1 MSSGLRRSNSI
12 DRLVADFETT
22 TDPTDCRVWAWG
34 ISDIFVENTFTYGN
48 SMESFIDYVKQYNSQ
63 VYFHNLGFDGSFIL
77 DWLLNNNYWHT
88 DKAWRKGSFSTL
100 ISKQAKFYSITVV
113 WRDTGVKTEFRDSF
127 KKLPMSVANVAKAFK
142 LKETKLTIDYDE
154 YRAPGHKLTQHEI
167 KYLKADVMIIVK
179 ALRQQLDAG
188 MTHLTVGSDSLAQFK
203 EICGSKMFSRLFPV
217 LPNSMDADIRKA
229 YRGGFTYAD
238 ERTRGKIVQQGR
250 VYDVN
255 SLYPSVMYDRLL
267 PYGEPKYFKGAPKPT
282 KEWPLY
288 VVSLTF
294 TASLKKDHIPCIQV
308 KGSPYFTASEY
319 QRDITDPVTMVCTN
333 IDLALWQD
341 HYDLD
346 ILSWE
351 GGWYFKGIT
360 GVFCDYIDKWM
371 KVKSEA
377 KDGMRVIAKLHL
389 NSLYGKFATNPDVT
403 PKIPVLKDGVVS
415 LVVGDEEIR
424 DPVYTPMGVFI
435 TAYARDVTIRA
446 GQLHYDQFLYA
457 DTDSL
462 HLLTDKDPDTLE
474 VDENK
479 LGAWKRET
487 IFEEAIYVRAKCYCE
502 KLAEGDYEHREN
514 CENEKECSCAFI
526 THIAGLP
533 DTIAEQVTFRDF
545 YNGKVFEGKLLPS
558 RVPGGIVLSATG
570 FTLNM

>member
-1 MSSGLRRSNSI
+1 M
-12 DRLVADFETT
+12 D
-22 TDPTDCRVWAWG
+22 
-34 ISDIFVENTFTYGN
+34 
-48 SMESFIDYVKQYNSQ
+48 SFIEYISKYDSQ
-63 VYFHNLGFDGSFIL
+63 IYFHNLGFDGSFIL

-100 ISKQAKFYSITVV
+100 ISRQSKFYSITVV
-113 WRDTGVKTEFRDSF
+113 WRNGTKTEFRDSF

-142 LKETKLTIDYDE
+142 LTESKLTIYYDE
-154 YRAPGHKLTQHEI
+154 YRAPGHKLTPHEV
-167 KYLKADVMIIVK
+167 KYLKADVMIIAK
-179 ALRQQLDAG
+179 ALKQQLNAG
-188 MTHLTVGSDSLAQFK
+188 MTHLTVGSDSLSQFK
-203 EICGSKMFSRLFPV
+203 EICGAKMFSRLFPT
-217 LPNSMDADIRKA
+217 LPHSMDAEIRKA

-238 ERTRGKIVQQGR
+238 ERTRAKIVGQGR

-255 SLYPSVMYDRLL
+255 SLYPSVMYDRVL
-267 PYGEPKYFKGAPKPT
+267 PYGEPKYFQGAPNPT
-282 KEWPLY
+282 EEWPLY
-288 VVSLTF
+288 IVSLTF

-308 KGSPYFTASEY
+308 KGSPFFTASVY
-319 QRDITDPVTMVCTN
+319 QSEIVDPVTMVCTN

-351 GGWYFKGIT
+351 GGFYFKGIT

-371 KVKSEA
+371 KVKSESEG
-377 KDGMRVIAKLHL
+377 GMRVIAKLHL

-403 PKIPVLKDGVVS
+403 PKIPVMKDGVVH

-462 HLLTDKDPDTLE
+462 HLLTDKDPETLE

-502 KLAEGDYEHREN
+502 RLADG
-514 CENEKECSCAFI
+514 SFI

-533 DTIAEQVTFRDF
+533 DTIAEQVTFADF
-545 YNGKVFEGKLLPS
+545 YNGKVFQGKLLPN